1 LKVSRLSI
9 AIALFSATVTV
20 FLWYAVVFFLE
31 PLLLQSVVTPASGM
45 DVQDW
50 LSGFEQPQV
59 VALIVVWLLAVIWH
73 PVSFKSSGRRGD
85 RRILWVVF
93 LIICSLCS
101 LILCILLLP
110 KTEYGAFWAYSLAF
124 LNGCIPFWLGTV
136 WCTPGACKYAP
147 VGAKSMRGFF
157 RQ

>member
-1 LKVSRLSI
+1 MKVSRLLV
-9 AIALFSATVTV
+9 ALFGATVAV

-31 PLLLQSVVTPASGM
+31 PPLLQSLITPASGM

-50 LSGFEQPQV
+50 LSGFEQTQV
-59 VALIVVWLLAVIWH
+59 VALIVVWVLAVLWH
-73 PVSFKSSGRRGD
+73 PISYLSSGRHGD
-85 RRILWVVF
+85 KRILWAVF
-93 LIICSLCS
+93 QMFCAVFS

-110 KTEYGAFWAYSLAF
+110 KTDYGAFWAYSAAF
-124 LNGCIPFWLGTV
+124 LNGFIPFWLGTV

-147 VGAKSMRGFF
+147 MGAKSMRGFF